1 MVIKIMKGI
10 VYNIKKFHKPTV
22 INGKGNSHSY
32 STVSANKLR
41 VTEKSPFCNITVIND
56 EGKNQQWMLSTVFGN
71 RTLTETQSI
80 SQEVINYKGGKVEK
94 SGSSN

>member
-10 VYNIKKFHKPTV
+10 VYNIKKFHMPTV
-22 INGKGNSHSY
+22 INGKSHSY
-32 STVSANKLR
+32 SSTVSANKLR
-41 VTEKSPFCNITVIND
+41 VTEKSPFCNITIIND

-94 SGSSN
+94 SGSSNK